1 MILSHC
7 KPVLYILCIVSVHRC
22 CTANNGQLFA
32 VVFMLIGFII
42 FGAEL
47 QGDPHWSY
55 AFCVIGAIL
64 CFVASILGIVQIKK
78 SNVA

>member
-1 MILSHC
+1 
-7 KPVLYILCIVSVHRC
+7 
-22 CTANNGQLFA
+22 
-32 VVFMLIGFII
+32 MLIGFII